1 MRTANACV
9 KWLFESPVFQTIHL
23 PNEGPDPFFKA
34 PPRVVERK
42 PVRRKLFSFRKFK
55 AIVQRM
61 RNKFAG

>member
-42 PVRRKLFSFRKFK
+42 PVGRKCPSS
-55 AIVQRM
+55 
-61 RNKFAG
+61 